1 MAVNDGSFFSNYL
14 NNQRNDYLNN
24 LSNIRAQQAASAG
37 YSPDMYANEGSD
49 NIARAR
55 SAIQGYSGFFGRP
68 LSDAEALQGYY
79 LFNSP
84 NSGDWYKQDPS
95 TWGQNTAA
103 IQEGMAAMSQHGQNL
118 YNSIANPSPNYY
130 VTPDGQNT
138 GYTVD
143 ELMAISQGTKYQ
155 GQNAESIYRDLLPQI
170 QRGDVAGLYM
180 SPEQNQAAISAYN
193 EALRKENNSKFKPGK
208 FIASLAGGL
217 SGAALGA
224 GALGLL
230 GPAGAATGT
239 GLSAGGLTAG
249 TAGAPASGSF
259 FGNLGSSLSSS
270 LGSLANPAVVKGATI
285 GGIKGALSGDG
296 LSGILKG
303 ATIGGV
309 TGGITDYAMG
319 GGLNDTIFSK
329 IIGTTPGGALGGGLQ
344 GPTQSPGSGILGL
357 ISNPSS
363 SGGMGSLGSY
373 AGALGDIYSTYNAS
387 KTQDKVAKQLL
398 ESQGRTEAAL
408 SPYLQTGTA
417 ANQQL
422 SDRLSAGFN
431 PGDLTQD
438 PGYQFRLSEAQKA
451 ADRANVARGGFYSGA
466 ALKESQN
473 VAQGVADQTYQDA
486 YNRWLTQNQQLAGQ
500 SGQGLQTAGALGD
513 VYTNQGN
520 IGANKSVAKNN
531 ILSGALSTLVGS
543 LDKNR
548 RVVGRNY
555 DGTPIYA

>member
-1 MAVNDGSFFSNYL
+1 MAMNPDLLNHNAAIAAGFRDTNDGTAVDNAA
-14 NNQRNDYLNN
+14 
-24 LSNIRAQQAASAG
+24 RAYGYANAQEAARALGFNSVAEAADRYFRANTPGFDQAG
-37 YSPDMYANEGSD
+37 YESY
-49 NIARAR
+49 
-55 SAIQGYSGFFGRP
+55 
-68 LSDAEALQGYY
+68 
-79 LFNSP
+79 SP
-84 NSGDWYKQDPS
+84 NDLYEMAKGTRFESSSPQQIYQGLVKGDAWSHLDPS
-95 TWGQNTAA
+95 M
-103 IQEGMAAMSQHGQNL
+103 EGYDALKQFAL
-118 YNSIANPSPNYY
+118 
-130 VTPDGQNT
+130 
-138 GYTVD
+138 
-143 ELMAISQGTKYQ
+143 
-155 GQNAESIYRDLLPQI
+155 R
-170 QRGDVAGLYM
+170 
-180 SPEQNQAAISAYN
+180 SPEQNA
-193 EALRKENNSKFKPGK
+193 EALRLDNERRIAQDKAKFKPGK

-230 GPAGAATGT
+230 GSAAAPAGT
-239 GLSAGGLTAG
+239 GLSAGGTTAG
-249 TAGAPASGSF
+249 TAAAAPTSASSGGF
-259 FGNLGSSLSSS
+259 FGNLSSS
-270 LGSLANPAVVKGATI
+270 LGSLVSPSVAKGATL

-296 LSGILKG
+296 LSGALKG
-303 ATIGGV
+303 ATIGGL
-309 TGGITDYAMG
+309 TGGVGDYVGNYVMG

-329 IIGTTPGGALGGGLQ
+329 LIGTTPGAALTGGLQ

-357 ISNPSS
+357 ISK

-398 ESQGRTEAAL
+398 ESQGRAEAAYN
-408 SPYLQTGTA
+408 PYLQTGTA

-451 ADRANVARGGFYSGA
+451 ADRANVARGGFYSGQ

-473 VAQGVADQTYQDA
+473 IAQGVADQTYQDA

-500 SGQGLQTAGALGD
+500 SSQGLQTAGALSD

-520 IGANKSVAKNN
+520 INANKSVAKNN